1 LITRR
6 NFLKGSLAT
15 LVLVPIVGCSG
26 DDSPAAPGGGNPT
39 GCQGLSSTGSSSSGH
54 IHTLCVPD
62 SDLSSPPASGVTYT
76 TSSDGGHTHTVNLNQ
91 SQLQNIAGGGAVTVT
106 SSGPGHTHNFLVE
119 MAP

>member
-6 NFLKGSLAT
+6 DFLKGSLAT

-26 DDSPAAPGGGNPT
+26 GDSPSAPGGGNPS
-39 GCQGLSSTGSSSSGH
+39 GCEGLSTTGSSSSGH

-76 TSSDGGHTHTVNLNQ
+76 TSSSDGHTHTVSLNQ
-91 SQLQNIAGGGAVTVT
+91 SQLQTIAGGGSVTVT
-106 SSGPGHTHNFLVE
+106 SSGPVHTHNFAVK